1 MRSARAAGGSKR
13 PRRRTL
19 TGVVLLGAAAL
30 VASACGPAGGGA
42 LTYATECPVDALET
56 ADGTVD
62 ITVWHSYVGLT
73 EQTLNDIADSYNAA
87 QDRVRV
93 DVQSQGVGYG
103 ELQRAYERAIPADD
117 LPDIAILEDTYTQ
130 SLADLGTVLPAAQC
144 AAADDYTDFGDEFL
158 PITTDYYSV
167 PGTVNGEETD
177 VLLPGSVN
185 LATALLY
192 YNRDHFEAAG
202 LDPDD
207 PPRTLEELA
216 AAARAIQQ
224 AGVTDRPFVWNMQP
238 WMVEFWLTGAGA
250 PLVDNNNGRDLGGAE
265 ASAFDN
271 PTTHRLF
278 EFMDQM
284 QEEGLINALP
294 GTDAQFDHYFA
305 MGLEDASMTVETSTA
320 VTTIN
325 AVLEGTASG
334 EDLGLGDLALPEI
347 DVNLDAAEFPGL
359 DAPGQGQM
367 GGGVWY
373 IASTVGSERQ
383 AAAWDFMKFVNEPE
397 QQALWHT
404 QGSYLPARGD
414 VAEDPEIQ
422 TFWTDTRPGQWLR
435 EAFTLA
441 EGLDPD
447 FPGPLIGPYREA
459 RDAVG
464 DALDRMMF
472 DGMSPADTIA
482 RADDD
487 INAAIARYNDVNF

>member
-1 MRSARAAGGSKR
+1 MRSVRR
-13 PRRRTL
+13 PL
-19 TGVVLLGAAAL
+19 TAVVLLGAAAL
-30 VASACGPAGGGA
+30 IASACGPAGGGA
-42 LTYATECPVDALET
+42 LTYATECPVDALDT

-62 ITVWHSYVGLT
+62 ITLWHSYVGLT
-73 EQTLNDIADSYNAA
+73 EQTLNDIADSYNAS
-87 QDRVRV
+87 QDRVHV
-93 DVQSQGVGYG
+93 DVQSQGVGYA

-144 AAADDYTDFGDEFL
+144 AAADGYTDFEDAFL

-207 PPRTLEELA
+207 PPQTLEELA
-216 AAARAIQQ
+216 DAARAIKD
-224 AGVTDRPFVWNMQP
+224 AGITDRPFVWNMQP

-250 PLVDNNNGRDLGGAE
+250 PLVNNNNGRDIEGAT
-265 ASAFDN
+265 AAAFDN

-305 MGLEDASMTVETSTA
+305 MGLQEASMTVETSTA

-334 EDLGLGDLALPEI
+334 EDLGLGDLDLPEI

-373 IASTVGSERQ
+373 IASTVASERQ
-383 AAAWDFMKFVNEPE
+383 AAAWDFMKYVNEPE

-404 QGSYLPARGD
+404 EGSYLPSRGD
-414 VAEDPEIQ
+414 VAEDPAIQ
-422 TFWTDTRPGQWLR
+422 TFWEDTRPGRWLR
-435 EAFTLA
+435 KAFTLA

-447 FPGPLIGPYREA
+447 FPGPLIGPYRQV

-472 DGMSPADTIA
+472 DGMSPDETIA

-487 INAAIARYNDVNF
+487 INAAIERYNEVNF